1 MTIQL
6 SISVW
11 TVICFVL
18 LMIIL
23 DKLLFKPV
31 LKVMDERKERIKRAA
46 DTKAEYEEKQKA
58 YDALILEKKKQAQQ
72 EQSLEIKKQIESI
85 RAESK
90 EAVETAS
97 QRRIRTVDDFRLKTD
112 EEQGLILKDLS
123 AHAAEIAEYFADSF
137 VKE

>member
-46 DTKAEYEEKQKA
+46 DTKAEYEGKQKA

-90 EAVETAS
+90 EAVETAN

-123 AHAAEIAEYFADSF
+123 AHAAEIAEYFADSL

>member
-72 EQSLEIKKQIESI
+72 EQSLKIKKKIESI
-85 RAESK
+85 RKESK
-90 EAVETAS
+90 EAVEAAN

-123 AHAAEIAEYFADSF
+123 AHATEIAEYFADSL

>member
-90 EAVETAS
+90 EAVEAAN

-123 AHAAEIAEYFADSF
+123 AHAAEIAEYLADSL

>member
-18 LMIIL
+18 LMVIL
-23 DKLLFKPV
+23 DRLLFAPL

-46 DTKAEYEEKQKA
+46 DKKAEYEKKQREF
-58 YDALILEKKKQAQQ
+58 DALTAEKKEQAQL
-72 EQSLEIKKQIESI
+72 EQSLKIKEKIESI
-85 RAESK
+85 RTESK
-90 EAVETAS
+90 EAVEAAN
-97 QRRIRTVDDFRLKTD
+97 RKRLHTVDEYRLKTD
-112 EEQGLILKDLS
+112 EEQCSILEELS
-123 AHAAEIAEYFADSF
+123 AHATEIAELFADSL

>member
-90 EAVETAS
+90 EVVEAAN

-123 AHAAEIAEYFADSF
+123 AHAAEIAEYFADSL

>member
-18 LMIIL
+18 LMVIL

-58 YDALILEKKKQAQQ
+58 YDALILEKKQAQQ

-90 EAVETAS
+90 EAVEAAN

-123 AHAAEIAEYFADSF
+123 AHAAEIAEYFADSL

>member
-58 YDALILEKKKQAQQ
+58 YDALILEKKKHAQQ

-90 EAVETAS
+90 EAVEAAN

-123 AHAAEIAEYFADSF
+123 AHAAEIAEYFADSL

>member
-90 EAVETAS
+90 EAVETAN

-123 AHAAEIAEYFADSF
+123 AHAAEIAEYFADSL

>member
-11 TVICFVL
+11 TIICFVL

-46 DTKAEYEEKQKA
+46 DRKAEYEEKQKE

-72 EQSLEIKKQIESI
+72 EQSLKIKKKIESI
-85 RAESK
+85 RTESK
-90 EAVETAS
+90 EAVEEAN
-97 QRRIRTVDDFRLKTD
+97 QRRIRTVDEYRLKTD
-112 EEQGLILKDLS
+112 EEQCLILKDLS
-123 AHAAEIAEYFADSF
+123 AHATEIAKLFADSL

>member
-23 DKLLFKPV
+23 DKLLYKPV

-90 EAVETAS
+90 EAVESAN

-123 AHAAEIAEYFADSF
+123 AHAAEIAEYFADSL

>member
-46 DTKAEYEEKQKA
+46 DKKAEYEEKQNE

-90 EAVETAS
+90 EAVEAAN

-123 AHAAEIAEYFADSF
+123 AHAAEIAEYFADSL